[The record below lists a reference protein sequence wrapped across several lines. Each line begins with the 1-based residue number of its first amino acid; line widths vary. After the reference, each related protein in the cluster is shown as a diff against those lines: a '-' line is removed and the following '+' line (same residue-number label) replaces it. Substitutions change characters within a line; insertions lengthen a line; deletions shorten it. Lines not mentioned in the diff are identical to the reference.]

1 MSLRN
6 WIRRLAKK
14 VRRDEEG
21 AQSLETI
28 LIIGAIAI
36 PVLIVILK
44 FGWPK
49 IRTYFEDG
57 MNDLEVQT
65 DETQSGG
72 GPNTR

>member
-1 MSLRN
+1 VAFRN
-6 WIRRLAKK
+6 WIRRLTRT

-44 FGWPK
+44 WGWPRIK
-49 IRTYFEDG
+49 TYFEDG

-65 DETQSGG
+65 DNAQNNGT
-72 GPNTR
+72 TR

>member
-57 MNDLEVQT
+57 MNDLEVQS
-65 DETQSGG
+65 DQTQSGNFT
-72 GPNTR
+72 PSR

>member
-1 MSLRN
+1 MAFRN
-6 WIRRLAKK
+6 WIRRLTRI

-44 FGWPK
+44 WGWPRIK
-49 IRTYFEDG
+49 TYFEDG

-65 DETQSGG
+65 DNVQNNGTS
-72 GPNTR
+72 TR

>member
-1 MSLRN
+1 VAFRN
-6 WIRRLAKK
+6 WIRRLTRI

-44 FGWPK
+44 WGWPRIK
-49 IRTYFEDG
+49 TYFEDG

-65 DETQSGG
+65 DNVQNNGTSTQ
-72 GPNTR
+72 

>member
-1 MSLRN
+1 MAFRN
-6 WIRRLAKK
+6 WIRRLTRI

-44 FGWPK
+44 WGWPRIK
-49 IRTYFEDG
+49 TYFEDG

-65 DETQSGG
+65 DNAQNNGT
-72 GPNTR
+72 TR